1 MNAFTILFSLLG
13 GWGICPYDQ
22 SKSILTEDTVGL

>member
-13 GWGICPYDQ
+13 GWEIYPYDQ
-22 SKSILTEDTVGL
+22 TRSILTEDIVGL